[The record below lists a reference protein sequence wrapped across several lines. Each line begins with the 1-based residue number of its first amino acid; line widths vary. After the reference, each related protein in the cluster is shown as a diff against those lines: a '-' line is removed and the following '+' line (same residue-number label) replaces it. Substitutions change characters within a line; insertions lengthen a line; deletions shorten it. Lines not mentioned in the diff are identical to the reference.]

1 MMPEQESKDRAA
13 KKAALAKELAQVVTV
28 GLDEAQHLQQL
39 LQIPTKLA
47 LQSFIGSAAFA
58 GQGSDNSYQVQFN
71 TGNTGYS
78 SVWPQWA
85 FDQAKPALL
94 AGKKLWVISD
104 GDPYG
109 NNLLQVLILPQ
120 NV

>member
-1 MMPEQESKDRAA
+1 MMAEQESKDRAA
-13 KKAALAKELAQVVTV
+13 KKAALDKEFARVVTG

-47 LQSFIGSAAFA
+47 LQSFIGSVALA
-58 GQGSDNSYQVQFN
+58 GQASDNSYHVQFN
-71 TGNTGYS
+71 TGNTGYG

-94 AGKKLWVISD
+94 SGKKLWVISD
-104 GDPYG
+104 GDPLG
-109 NNLLQVLILPQ
+109 NNLLEVVILPQ
-120 NV
+120 NA